1 MDQYLIIILI
11 FINLILMKLV
21 NSRKFKFNRKII
33 SIFVVVQLLF
43 IFWIFYNHNEVLILN
58 VLGNLIDK
66 VKKYFLQI
74 QSAIMSKLNLR

>member
-33 SIFVVVQLLF
+33 SLFVVVQLLF

-58 VLGNLIDK
+58 ALGNLIDK
-66 VKKYFLQI
+66 VRKYFLQI
-74 QSAIMSKLNLR
+74 QSVIMSKLNLR

>member
-33 SIFVVVQLLF
+33 SLFVVVQLLF

>member
-1 MDQYLIIILI
+1 MNQYLIIILF

-21 NSRKFKFNRKII
+21 NSKKFKFNQKVI
-33 SIFVVVQLLF
+33 SIFIIIQFLF

-58 VLGNLIDK
+58 VLDSLIDK

-74 QSAIMSKLNLR
+74 QTLITSKLNLR